1 MVGVC
6 LLWDLIAVSDFL
18 RARVVGNCNCN
29 CNCIIAKR
37 LLVKS
42 EGVKLPSQPFSL
54 HFTSAVQQR
63 IQNSGGESRG
73 KYEILISVRPDLN
86 TRN

>member
-37 LLVKS
+37 L
-42 EGVKLPSQPFSL
+42 VKLPSQPFSL
-54 HFTSAVQQR
+54 HFTSLQFSKEFR
-63 IQNSGGESRG
+63 IQGVKVEENM
-73 KYEILISVRPDLN
+73 KFLYQCDL
-86 TRN
+86 T

>member
-37 LLVKS
+37 L
-42 EGVKLPSQPFSL
+42 VKLPSQPFSSA
-54 HFTSAVQQR
+54 FTSLQTSVQQR